1 MKTYDNLYPNI
12 YDFESLYN
20 GYLKARKGKRH
31 HAEVLKFES
40 NLEGELIQLQN
51 ELIWGQYHT
60 GQYREFYVYE
70 PKTRLVAALPFRDR
84 VLQHSLV
91 AAIEPIWE
99 NRFIHHSYACRP
111 GRGMHSGALQ
121 AQKWL
126 RQVERNHGRAYVLKA
141 DVRKYFPSINHDIL
155 LAMLARRIKC
165 QRTMALLSAI
175 IHSWGP
181 GLPIGNLTSQLAAN
195 VYLHELDQE
204 VKQGLRE
211 RFYMRYMDDWII
223 VHHDKQHLHQLRR
236 HLEQWLK
243 DNLALELNDKTQVFP
258 VGTRNGRAL
267 DFLGYR
273 MWTTHRRLRTGS
285 VRRMKSR
292 LKIMQREYAKGKIGP
307 EEIRNRINSW
317 VGHAKFAD
325 TYRIR
330 SMLLSRARFIRP
342 GSCANSPDNKEQWKH
357 SA

>member
-1 MKTYDNLYPNI
+1 
-12 YDFESLYN
+12 
-20 GYLKARKGKRH
+20 
-31 HAEVLKFES
+31 
-40 NLEGELIQLQN
+40 
-51 ELIWGQYHT
+51 
-60 GQYREFYVYE
+60 
-70 PKTRLVAALPFRDR
+70 
-84 VLQHSLV
+84 
-91 AAIEPIWE
+91 
-99 NRFIHHSYACRP
+99 
-111 GRGMHSGALQ
+111 MHSGALQ

-165 QRTMALLSAI
+165 QRTMALLIAI